1 VTTPRRLAANAAR
14 IVAFEEA
21 PTPLSGAVDAGDEG
35 VATRVAPPTAP
46 CVGAGGMTTVSGTL
60 SMTTGCP

>member
-1 VTTPRRLAANAAR
+1 M
-14 IVAFEEA
+14 VAFEEA
-21 PTPLSGAVDAGDEG
+21 PIPLSGAADAGDEG